1 MATHHGKEGVVTV
14 GGTAIGNVT
23 GYTLDTTQDVVETTA
38 LEDSNKSFLVGR
50 GTFTA
55 SIDMNYDETNAQQAS
70 LTQGSSLSFVFLPE
84 GNSSGDESFS
94 GTGIVTGMSVGVTLD
109 GVTTRTVSLQ
119 GSGGIT
125 TISVHL
131 THKLLKY
138 PNGD

>member
-14 GGTAIGNVT
+14 AGTAIGNVT
-23 GYTLDTTQDVVETTA
+23 GYTLDTTQDVVEATA
-38 LEDSNKSFLVGR
+38 LEDSNKAFLVGR

-55 SIDMNYDETNAQQAS
+55 SIDMNYDETSAQQSS

-84 GNSSGDESFS
+84 GNASGDESFS

-119 GSGGIT
+119 GTGGIT
-125 TISVHL
+125 IGTV
-131 THKLLKY
+131 
-138 PNGD
+138 

>member
-1 MATHHGKEGVVTV
+1 MAVHHGKEGVITV

-23 GYTLDTTQDVVETTA
+23 GYTLDTNHDVVESTA
-38 LEDSNKSFLVGR
+38 LDDSMKSFLVGR

-94 GTGIVTGMSVGVTLD
+94 GTGIVTSMSVGVTLD
-109 GVTTRTVSLQ
+109 GVTTRTVALQ
-119 GSGGIT
+119 GTGGIT
-125 TISVHL
+125 IGTV
-131 THKLLKY
+131 
-138 PNGD
+138 